1 MMILQVRSQ
10 IQTIDGRKCGR
21 MEQFVVVHTNQSIL
35 NSSTVRQSGLV
46 PNIGPSVFYYW
57 LILDYG
63 TKDVMQ
69 SVIVWCKDHISRV
82 YRVSSVGVTEGSSM
96 GVPFVRRWWLAQYSV
111 VGSTGSGNKTFDVW
125 PLRDVI
131 YLIGETGRH
140 NGHPSLCKQI
150 QKRDFLGQFTIGMLK
165 KARKNL

>member
-1 MMILQVRSQ
+1 M
-10 IQTIDGRKCGR
+10 
-21 MEQFVVVHTNQSIL
+21 
-35 NSSTVRQSGLV
+35 
-46 PNIGPSVFYYW
+46 
-57 LILDYG
+57 
-63 TKDVMQ
+63 
-69 SVIVWCKDHISRV
+69 IVWCKDHISRV

-150 QKRDFLGQFTIGMLK
+150 
-165 KARKNL
+165 